1 MNSNTSTDST
11 IKLNEASLSRL
22 PGNVRVPKYDRHQIT
37 NGIVHIGVGGFHR
50 SHQALY
56 LDDYFHQNPDSDWG
70 ICGVGLLD
78 NEYDRRMRD
87 ALLPQDCLYTLV
99 ESGPT
104 SARARTPGAT

>member
-1 MNSNTSTDST
+1 MNSNTSTSST

-22 PGNVRVPKYDRHQIT
+22 PGNVAIPKYDRHQIS

-56 LDDYFHQNPDSDWG
+56 LDDYFHQNPGSDWG

-78 NEYDRRMRD
+78 YDCDRRMRD
-87 ALLPQDCLYTLV
+87 ALQSQDCLYILV
-99 ESGPT
+99 ERSPDRDRDRIIG
-104 SARARTPGAT
+104 